1 MPEMKQEYD
10 LTPADFERR
19 PVWVGVHNL
28 DMDEPWYEESDEET
42 FRPWTG
48 PLPFAEKIGIALV
61 KATFVLADGSV
72 YPGYCRAVAD
82 DWDLPPSPMMMRD
95 EILKKPAS
103 WSAMHGGVQLSV
115 LLLQSPTIYINGRP
129 FDFQLRIPRL
139 RKTCVQSFY
148 AAVGKTPQDVFPLRF
163 AADSGL
169 AAGIISGKLDG
180 FYDFPLWRKD
190 YVIDTGES
198 SLRQGAG
205 PAPAPEA
212 VVAASE
218 SGHSSLASGAH
229 EPETGAGEAVLVAAE
244 ERIDLSLEDFRRH
257 PVWVRV
263 QFLDK
268 TRPILTRFKFRPW
281 TGSLPVGAEKE
292 HVRIPATFVLRDGS
306 EYPGYVG
313 AVPENWA
320 DILPP
325 PTVISS
331 GGVFQVSSPRVRF
344 EGSPLA
350 IVGEQQPAMFV
361 DGQKFWFWCRAKDNC
376 HELRQRF
383 YKALGK
389 EPEEIFPIRFQGTGG
404 LSTGIVTGE
413 IEGFYETRWGTRK
426 PPKVVR

>member
-10 LTPADFERR
+10 LTPADFERQ

-28 DMDEPWYEESDEET
+28 DTDEPWYEQSDEEP

-61 KATFVLADGSV
+61 KATFVLTDGSV

-82 DWDLPPSPMMMRD
+82 DWDVPPAGMMTRD
-95 EILKKPAS
+95 DILKKPAS

-115 LLLQSPTIYINGRP
+115 LLLQSPTIFINGRP
-129 FDFQLRIPRL
+129 FDFQLRIQRL
-139 RKTCVQSFY
+139 RKTSVQSFY
-148 AAVGKTPQDVFPLRF
+148 AAAGKTPQDVFPLRF

-180 FYDFPLWRKD
+180 FYDFPLWSKD

-198 SLRQGAG
+198 FLRQDAGAAAG
-205 PAPAPEA
+205 PEA
-212 VVAASE
+212 VVPASA
-218 SGHSSLASGAH
+218 SGHSSLAH
-229 EPETGAGEAVLVAAE
+229 EPEADSGEAVQPAAE

-263 QFLDK
+263 PFLDE
-268 TRPILTRFKFRPW
+268 TRAIVSRFKFRPW
-281 TGSLPVGAEKE
+281 TGSLPVDAEKE

-306 EYPGYVG
+306 QYPGYVG

-320 DILPP
+320 DIVPP
-325 PTVISS
+325 PTVING
-331 GGVFQVSSPRVRF
+331 GGVFQASSPRARF
-344 EGSPLA
+344 GGSPLA
-350 IVGEQQPAMFV
+350 IVGEQQPALFV
-361 DGQKFWFWCRAKDNC
+361 DGQKFWFWCRAKDNS
-376 HELRQRF
+376 HELRLRF
-383 YKALGK
+383 YKAMGK
-389 EPEEIFPIRFQGTGG
+389 EADQIFPIRFQGTEG
-404 LSTGIVTGE
+404 LSTGLVCGE
-413 IEGFYETRWGTRK
+413 VEGFYETRWGTRK